1 MCKQLELGF
10 SMFDDCIYFNLSS
23 LTRSITEVWKGE
35 FVKLGLSPSHGYLL
49 FAMVEKPDAQ
59 QKDYGSCLDLDASTV
74 NRLVDSLVGKRLVE
88 KSGSGRGSSLS
99 VTVEGKRLYRKI
111 KKAMEQ
117 LKLRINEEL
126 GEARFEK
133 LVKEL
138 AVTRE
143 LIK

>member
-1 MCKQLELGF
+1 MW
-10 SMFDDCIYFNLSS
+10 
-23 LTRSITEVWKGE
+23 EVE
-35 FVKLGLSPSHGYLL
+35 FAKLGLSPSHGYLL
-49 FAMVEKPDAQ
+49 FAMVEKPDVQ
-59 QKDYGSCLDLDASTV
+59 QKDYGDCLDLDASTV
-74 NRLVDSLVGKRLVE
+74 NRLVDSLIGKDLVE

-111 KKAMEQ
+111 KKSMEQ
-117 LKLRINEEL
+117 LKSRMNEEL

-138 AVTRE
+138 ARTRE